1 MSNSG
6 DQTAPADG
14 ICSAPPTRHTY
25 PRGLTIDK
33 RTGRLLPMSFK
44 PIASPRLYQRI
55 ADEIASL
62 IDSGSFKAGERLPA
76 ERELAQK
83 MQVSRS
89 SLREALSSLEMSQH
103 VEIRLGSGVYVR
115 AGRRKKAQ
123 PSADHASPFDVLH
136 ARRLV
141 EGETA
146 ALAARNATPSQIKRM
161 TLHFEGLANEVRA
174 NRKKSKADR
183 EFHLCIARASGNSA
197 LVPLVERLLVDA
209 WQPLDVHMEE
219 LFVSQGQERDLI
231 AEHRAV
237 LDAIISGDAVA
248 AKRAMCTHLANAE
261 RQRMLMFT

>member
-1 MSNSG
+1 M
-6 DQTAPADG
+6 
-14 ICSAPPTRHTY
+14 
-25 PRGLTIDK
+25 
-33 RTGRLLPMSFK
+33 
-44 PIASPRLYQRI
+44 
-55 ADEIASL
+55 
-62 IDSGSFKAGERLPA
+62 
-76 ERELAQK
+76 
-83 MQVSRS
+83 
-89 SLREALSSLEMSQH
+89 
-103 VEIRLGSGVYVR
+103 
-115 AGRRKKAQ
+115 
-123 PSADHASPFDVLH
+123 
-136 ARRLV
+136 
-141 EGETA
+141 
-146 ALAARNATPSQIKRM
+146 
-161 TLHFEGLANEVRA
+161 RA